1 MIKRLFI
8 FVLIVLFSFACNHKQ
23 EEEEN
28 LKQINAIAFD
38 LNKDLSNLR
47 QDLAFVTN
55 SLCYKIPYD
64 KSSNIKFEKKYNLL
78 NKNVLSSENKKN
90 SSSIYYPTDIKLTES
105 CKKFIIHSEEFDSLF
120 KETLENNSI
129 LSQIYFLKNSS
140 FLRIYPSIDIEKY
153 ILPGTDLLQLLTYKS
168 VNSKPFKE
176 KDAIWINT
184 PFADPYGRG
193 WVISCTEPVYY
204 RDGFIGVL
212 SADISISNIRSN
224 YLSSNE
230 DVLLLANSNFEL
242 IACTK
247 EGTRFLNI
255 PQFREYQY
263 YKPVTQDLFLF
274 EHSFLLEHKNKGFQ
288 SAIQDLKSGEN
299 CAYFYLNKKRHA
311 IYASIINETDWYIL
325 KITN

>member
-8 FVLIVLFSFACNHKQ
+8 FALIVLFSFACNHKQ
-23 EEEEN
+23 KVEEN

-38 LNKDLSNLR
+38 LNKDLSNLK

-55 SLCYKIPYD
+55 SLSYKIQYD
-64 KSSNIKFEKKYNLL
+64 KSSNIKFEKKYHQL
-78 NKNVLSSENKKN
+78 NKNVLVSENKKN
-90 SSSIYYPTDIKLTES
+90 ASSIYYPTNVELTES

-120 KETLENNSI
+120 KETLKNNSI

-140 FLRIYPSIDIEKY
+140 FLRIYPPVDIEKY

-168 VNSKPFKE
+168 VHNKPFNE
-176 KDAIWINT
+176 KSAIWINT

-204 RDGFIGVL
+204 RNGFIGVL
-212 SADISISNIRSN
+212 SADISICNIKSN
-224 YLSSNE
+224 YLSSNK
-230 DVLLLANSNFEL
+230 DILLLVNSNFEL

-263 YKPVTQDLFLF
+263 YKPITQDMFLF

-288 SAIQDLKSGEN
+288 SAIQDVKSGKN

-311 IYASIINETDWYIL
+311 IYASIIDETNWYIL